1 MRGCLGLFSLTL
13 LSASRLAWSPR
24 VPVFL
29 RPHQIASGKAD
40 PGSIRVLFA
49 TVNSS
54 PDSGRDQAGPSAWW
68 VEKCS
73 APLATWG
80 HFRSRGPFGR
90 TPRKKRPRFCR
101 RDSDLWRAIATIFP
115 SSNTRPAPITGGP
128 FKNLA
133 SGSLLRLPSAA
144 RFPGQPQVLSYSTS
158 LGRSG
163 NSGTLRASCRQDD
176 RCCGDRQ

>member
-49 TVNSS
+49 TVN
-54 PDSGRDQAGPSAWW
+54 PLPIAGGTKRVRLLGGWKMQRVPG
-68 VEKCS
+68 
-73 APLATWG
+73 TWENCG
-80 HFRSRGPFGR
+80 SR

-101 RDSDLWRAIATIFP
+101 RDSDLW
-115 SSNTRPAPITGGP
+115 G
-128 FKNLA
+128 
-133 SGSLLRLPSAA
+133 
-144 RFPGQPQVLSYSTS
+144 
-158 LGRSG
+158 
-163 NSGTLRASCRQDD
+163 
-176 RCCGDRQ
+176 

>member
-80 HFRSRGPFGR
+80 HFRSRGPLGKNVLPARQRSVEGDRYNFSVFEHKACPDYR
-90 TPRKKRPRFCR
+90 RPFQK
-101 RDSDLWRAIATIFP
+101 P
-115 SSNTRPAPITGGP
+115 S
-128 FKNLA
+128 
-133 SGSLLRLPSAA
+133 LRLVAQA
-144 RFPGQPQVLSYSTS
+144 TE
-158 LGRSG
+158 RSSV
-163 NSGTLRASCRQDD
+163 SGTTSSFKLLHFPRPI
-176 RCCGDRQ
+176 GK